1 MTETEYRAVELDIGE
16 LRASQDDN
24 SIGQIAG
31 TAIVFD
37 RPSTNLPFTEIIA
50 KGGLEGVDL
59 SGVLALY
66 NHDFANV
73 LGRVDAGTLQLN
85 VDDHGLHFVLDVP
98 NTTLGHDVYT
108 NIKNG
113 NLKGLSFRFTIADG
127 GEQWKQINGQPT
139 RIISKIATMREISL
153 VSVPAY
159 DDTSVEVTRSFKEFT
174 EAQQYKAKT
183 LAVLPTYE
191 IDIG

>member
-37 RPSTNLPFTEIIA
+37 TPSTNLPFTEIIA

-113 NLKGLSFRFTIADG
+113 NLRGLSFRFTIADG
-127 GEQWKQINGQPT
+127 GEQWKNVNGEPT
-139 RIISKIATMREISL
+139 RVISKISTMREISL

-159 DDTSVEVTRSFKEFT
+159 DDTSVTITRSFKEFT
-174 EAQQYKAKT
+174 EAQQYKAKA

-191 IDIG
+191 VDIG